1 MPATLSERICCEHY
15 IDTSLEL
22 LSICLD
28 QGLMHDATATS
39 VCLQLEVA
47 GIKWLAPTNCIY
59 CDHNLLQINF
69 RNADGHRYLRDMS
82 RKLGMVFSA
91 PDTGIGHQTHL
102 EEAVFPGGI
111 LLEPIAIQLWRVR
124 WACWPLAL
132 AALKW
137 RPRWPVK
144 RSTRQGRLWSECAW
158 KDTCRLESL
167 ARTLF

>member
-111 LLEPIAIQLWRVR
+111 LLDTDSHTTMAGEVGMLAIGIGGIEV
-124 WACWPLAL
+124 ATAL
-132 AALKW
+132 AGEAFHAA
-137 RPRWPVK
+137 RPVVV
-144 RSTRQGRLWSECAW
+144 GV
-158 KDTCRLESL
+158 RLEGHL
-167 ARTLF
+167 PP